1 MNIFIL
7 AAGLG
12 TRLKPLTDTMPK
24 ALVPVGG
31 RPLLQILI
39 EKIKR
44 ECTDPEIVINIHH
57 FGQQIIDFVESHQ
70 QFGLPI
76 TFSDERDQLLETGG
90 GLKQAAPLF
99 HNQDPILIHNVD
111 ILSNVDLGTFYHQH
125 STLHASPSLN
135 GQCSMFNDQS
145 SMFNDQSSM
154 FNGQCSMVNDL
165 SSSLIVSPR
174 TTKRYLLFNDDTRL
188 VGWTNVE
195 TGEVRS
201 PYPDLDVTKCHRY
214 AFSGIHIIS
223 QSLLPLMDTWPARFP
238 IIDFYLSVCDRVVI
252 RADVRPD
259 LQLLDVGKLDSL
271 SQAEAMLPMV
281 EP

>member
-44 ECTDPEIVINIHH
+44 ECNDPEIVINIHH
-57 FGQQIIDFVESHQ
+57 FAEQIIGFVEAQ
-70 QFGLPI
+70 QGFGLPVS
-76 TFSDERDQLLETGG
+76 FSDERELLLETGG

-99 HNQDPILIHNVD
+99 KNNEPILIHNVD
-111 ILSNVDLGTFYHQH
+111 ILSNVDLGAFYQQH
-125 STLHASPSLN
+125 ADDPDVAAT
-135 GQCSMFNDQS
+135 
-145 SMFNDQSSM
+145 
-154 FNGQCSMVNDL
+154 
-165 SSSLIVSPR
+165 LIVSER
-174 TTKRYLLFNDDTRL
+174 TTKRYLLFDDDNRL
-188 VGWTNVE
+188 VGWTNIE

-201 PYPDLDVTKCHRY
+201 PYKDLEVERCRKF
-214 AFSGIHIIS
+214 AFSGIHIVS
-223 QSLLPLMDTWPARFP
+223 QSLLPLMDKWPARFP
-238 IIDFYLSVCDRVVI
+238 IMDFYLSVCDKVVI
-252 RADVRPD
+252 RADIRHD

-271 SQAEAMLPMV
+271 TQAETMV
-281 EP
+281 QKLGL

>member
-24 ALVPVGG
+24 ALVPVSGH
-31 RPLLQILI
+31 PLLQILV

-44 ECTDPEIVINIHH
+44 ECRDPEIVINIHH
-57 FGQQIIDFVESHQ
+57 FAEQITDFVASHQ
-70 QFGLPI
+70 GFGLPV
-76 TFSDERDQLLETGG
+76 TFSDEREQLLETGG

-99 HNQDPILIHNVD
+99 RNHEPILIHNVD
-111 ILSNVDLGTFYHQH
+111 ILSNVDLGAFYQQH
-125 STLHASPSLN
+125 AHSSL
-135 GQCSMFNDQS
+135 SD
-145 SMFNDQSSM
+145 
-154 FNGQCSMVNDL
+154 VAAT
-165 SSSLIVSPR
+165 LIVSQR
-174 TTKRYLLFNDDTRL
+174 TTKRYLLFDDDNRL

-201 PYPDLDVTKCHRY
+201 PYPDLDVAKCHRY
-214 AFSGIHIIS
+214 AFSGIHIVS
-223 QSLLPLMDTWPARFP
+223 QSLLPLMDTWPDRFP
-238 IIDFYLSVCDRVVI
+238 IIDFYLSVCHRVII

-271 SQAEAMLPMV
+271 TQAEAMVQQLGV
-281 EP
+281 